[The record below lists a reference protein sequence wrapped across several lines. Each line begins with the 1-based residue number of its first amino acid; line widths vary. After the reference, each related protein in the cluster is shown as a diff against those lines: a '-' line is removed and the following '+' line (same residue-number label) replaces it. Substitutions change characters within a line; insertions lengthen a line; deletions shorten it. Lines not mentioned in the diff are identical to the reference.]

1 MDLEIFKTIEEE
13 KNKKPELNITLFG
26 YSPTIPCFPQLKDI
40 WNIIQDQYRIEKDI
54 LILPEEIFKKVA
66 IYCEEN
72 KNKFPQPWYT
82 YQNSII
88 SRKPYI
94 LKPFRGY
101 LPEGDLSLNN
111 IEATTEELQKL
122 SDYEQRVFAY
132 KLMANPLRNYKK
144 PIIMGT
150 ATNIENIS
158 MLMGIGD
165 EILESQDIIPNL
177 PGFVKE
183 DYIWL
188 ELDENYENI
197 LGEYKW

>member
-40 WNIIQDQYRIEKDI
+40 WNIIQTQYRIEKDI
-54 LILPEEIFKKVA
+54 LILPEEIFEEVA
-66 IYCEEN
+66 AYCEAN
-72 KNKFPQPWYT
+72 KNKFPQPWYS
-82 YQNSII
+82 YPNSII

-94 LKPFRGY
+94 LKSFRGC
-101 LPEGDLSLNN
+101 LPESEWRLDN
-111 IEATTEELQKL
+111 IQITTEELQKL

-132 KLMANPLRNYKK
+132 RLMANPLRSYKK

-150 ATNIENIS
+150 AEDIQSIA

-183 DYIWL
+183 D
-188 ELDENYENI
+188 
-197 LGEYKW
+197 